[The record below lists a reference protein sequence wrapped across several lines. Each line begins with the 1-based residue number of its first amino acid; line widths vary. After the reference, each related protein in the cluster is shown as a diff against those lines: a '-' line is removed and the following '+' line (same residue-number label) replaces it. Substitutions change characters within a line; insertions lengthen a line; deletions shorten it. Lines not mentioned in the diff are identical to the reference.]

1 MSSFSPGSP
10 HPSTSSI
17 EVNGIAVDKMIH
29 PLNNGSINSVSV
41 GYVAPSLGVELK
53 GRGPKARQVLST
65 LTHSP
70 LAVVTSSAP
79 HSATP
84 NAWKTVNAGGIS
96 LAVPPS
102 WTVTHAGFFCGGM
115 MPSTVYLLHADETCA
130 ISCPAIGI
138 AAGHQERGMPSAAI
152 LSGRQTSSFA
162 GAKTTRLLTI
172 NGVTLHVLSSC
183 ETGHLLTASID
194 VPGHASP
201 TVVEVG
207 LPGDGLQARAILDSI
222 HLSRA
227 GS

>member
-1 MSSFSPGSP
+1 
-10 HPSTSSI
+10 
-17 EVNGIAVDKMIH
+17 
-29 PLNNGSINSVSV
+29 
-41 GYVAPSLGVELK
+41 
-53 GRGPKARQVLST
+53 
-65 LTHSP
+65 
-70 LAVVTSSAP
+70 
-79 HSATP
+79 
-84 NAWKTVNAGGIS
+84 
-96 LAVPPS
+96 
-102 WTVTHAGFFCGGM
+102 
-115 MPSTVYLLHADETCA
+115 
-130 ISCPAIGI
+130 
-138 AAGHQERGMPSAAI
+138 MPSAAI

-227 GS
+227 GGSPHPRPPEGELAGSSVACSHCRHRCRRAGRSLQQHCLSATYLDSRNVLSAAGRRLLREAGLGPRALRRCPDRGARVLVHLEGRWLHVRASFTGPVYLGEESTLAGQQHCPAENEVWVEALSKTGFLPLTKSQSVNGIAVQA